1 MKFSTLLINLKT
13 YEREEKVYTQYEL
26 TEIVGEFVVNRAIQR
41 SETNTTIIKNNQSYK
56 MLIKYLKD

>member
-26 TEIVGEFVVNRAIQR
+26 TQIVGEFVVNRAIQR

>member
-1 MKFSTLLINLKT
+1 MKFSTLLINLET

>member
-56 MLIKYLKD
+56 ILIKYLKD

>member
-1 MKFSTLLINLKT
+1 MKFSTLLINLKI

-26 TEIVGEFVVNRAIQR
+26 TQIVGEFVVNRAIQR

>member
-13 YEREEKVYTQYEL
+13 YEREEKVYSQYEL

>member
-26 TEIVGEFVVNRAIQR
+26 TEIVGEFVVNRAIQK

>member
-26 TEIVGEFVVNRAIQR
+26 TKIVGEFVVNRAIQR